1 MSTGFHAPRWLR
13 DPHAQTLWGKFLRRD
28 RSPATRCER
37 WELPD
42 GDFLDIHRLDGDPGR
57 PRLVL
62 LHGLEGSVHSHYVR
76 GFFGE
81 AQRHGLAAD
90 LVIFRSCGDEHNR
103 LLRSYHS
110 GETGDIG
117 RVLATLIGAEPDR
130 PIILAGVS
138 LGGNV
143 LLKHLGEQGASIA
156 RQIKA
161 AAALSTPFDLA
172 EGCRHLEQGF
182 SRVYQWHFLRTLRR
196 KAREKAARFPG
207 QIRIEQVNAARTLWE
222 FDDAV
227 TAPVHGFA
235 SAADYYA
242 RSSSLGFLKEIR
254 VPTLLISAADDP
266 FLPASVLDRVRTVAA
281 ENARLVLEFSPHGG
295 HVGFV
300 GGPFPWAAD
309 YYAEARAV
317 GFLLAEAGRRVDDAA
332 AVR

>member
-1 MSTGFHAPRWLR
+1 VSTSFRAPWWLR
-13 DPHAQTLWGKFLRRD
+13 DPHAQTLWGKFLRRA
-28 RSPATRCER
+28 RAPATRHER

-42 GDFLDIHRLDGDPGR
+42 GDFLDIHRIDGAPGR

-62 LHGLEGSVHSHYVR
+62 LHGLEGTVHSHYVR

-81 AQRHGLAAD
+81 AQRRGLAAD
-90 LVIFRSCGDEHNR
+90 LIVFRSCGEEHNR

-110 GETGDIG
+110 GETGDLG
-117 RVLATLIGAEPDR
+117 HVLSQLIAAEPDR
-130 PIILAGVS
+130 PVVLAGVS

-143 LLKHLGEQGASIA
+143 LLKYLGEQGAAVA
-156 RQIKA
+156 RQIRA
-161 AAALSTPFDLA
+161 AAAVSTPFDLG
-172 EGCRHLEQGF
+172 EGCRYLERGF

-196 KAREKAARFPG
+196 KACEKAARFPG
-207 QIRIEQVNAARTLWE
+207 QIRMKEVEAARTLWE

-242 RSSSLGFLKEIR
+242 RSSSLAFLPAIR
-254 VPTLLISAADDP
+254 VPTLLLSAADDP
-266 FLPASVLDRVRTVAA
+266 FLPARVLDRVRQVAA

-300 GGPFPWAAD
+300 GGSFPWAAA
-309 YYAEARAV
+309 YHAESRAV
-317 GFLLAEAGRRVDDAA
+317 DFLLAAADRRVDDPA